1 MLAPFWE
8 RAPRQAPFL
17 ATVLEAVTMT
27 VSRVPAAPQQLV
39 SMARSPEGRRTLSH
53 LLDGYRTDL
62 LARHAASEDWWPEGD
77 VRALAIGAGISPAIL
92 DEVHI
97 APDLG
102 HRRDVYNAPGV
113 AAAVSVLGVPCPL
126 PLLLQIRRLRSFDE
140 AWFDFAHATALT
152 NLLGKRF
159 AENKELFDD
168 A

>member
-1 MLAPFWE
+1 V
-8 RAPRQAPFL
+8 RTL
-17 ATVLEAVTMT
+17 ATQAG
-27 VSRVPAAPQQLV
+27 VS
-39 SMARSPEGRRTLSH
+39 S
-53 LLDGYRTDL
+53 
-62 LARHAASEDWWPEGD
+62 
-77 VRALAIGAGISPAIL
+77 AIL

-97 APDLG
+97 PPDLP

-140 AWFDFAHATALT
+140 TWFDFAHATALT

-159 AENKELFDD
+159 AENEGLFDD